1 MFGARCDPP
10 TPGAQGSGART
21 CAAPPLTVPALVQA
35 SPGPV
40 LRGTRGSRAWA
51 ENGLRFCQPPTA
63 VRSFPQRR
71 RAAGDPGGVGGAPV
85 TGRPRASSQRTLA
98 AALGHRVTA
107 LMRGGRSAFRWVR
120 PPAAST
126 TRFSGA
132 SSSHRLPPVL
142 RSDSWRAPECFWGGC
157 PGPRG
162 DRGPG
167 RGQGPL
173 QLCSLMGGESKQIK
187 SVPSA
192 ERWLEMD
199 PGATRGPRGA
209 REPHGGRGAG
219 LSGDRRSVMRAS
231 AGSRAALN
239 RA

>member
-71 RAAGDPGGVGGAPV
+71 RAAGGPGGVGGAPV

-98 AALGHRVTA
+98 AVLGHRVTA

-120 PPAAST
+120 PPAASPSAGPGHRPRPPRASPALRPRT
-126 TRFSGA
+126 ASRLCFAVTRGVRPSVSGGA
-132 SSSHRLPPVL
+132 A
-142 RSDSWRAPECFWGGC
+142 RAPGETEAQAEVGGPSRCAVSWGV
-157 PGPRG
+157 
-162 DRGPG
+162 
-167 RGQGPL
+167 
-173 QLCSLMGGESKQIK
+173 SL
-187 SVPSA
+187 
-192 ERWLEMD
+192 
-199 PGATRGPRGA
+199 
-209 REPHGGRGAG
+209 
-219 LSGDRRSVMRAS
+219 
-231 AGSRAALN
+231 SR
-239 RA
+239 